1 MDFHVNLNLLQNELQ
16 NAVIQPL
23 ASAPSSPKLGQIYY
37 NSGDKVLYQY
47 DGTQWKAVGT
57 VSVTSVNGKTGVVV
71 LTQDDVGD
79 GTTYVRTHNDLT
91 DALVTLINGALPKS
105 GGTMSGAI
113 AMGGSKI
120 TGLGTPTASGDA
132 ATKDYVDAAATGAL
146 KPKGSVTFANLP
158 QLSASVLNNLYNV
171 TDAFT
176 TTADFVEGAGV
187 SYPAGTNV
195 AIINTG
201 SDASPVY
208 KYDAM
213 PGVIDLSGYLQKS
226 GGTMTGNLAMGSNKI
241 TGLAAPTADGDAAN
255 KKYVDDAISGISTVS
270 SATGTI
276 GTSAT
281 SASVSYSGTL
291 INAYALQGGEKIMVD
306 IAVTSSAVTF
316 SVAAAPSTAIT
327 CVVIYV

>member
-1 MDFHVNLNLLQNELQ
+1 MKFLVNLNLLQNELQ
-16 NAVIQPL
+16 NAVLQPL
-23 ASAPSSPKLGQIYY
+23 ATAPATPKLGQIYY
-37 NSGDKVLYQY
+37 NSTDKLAYIY
-47 DGTQWKAVGT
+47 DGTAWASLGAV
-57 VSVTSVNGKTGVVV
+57 VSVNSKTGVVV

-91 DALVTLINGALPKS
+91 DALVTLINGALQKS
-105 GGTMSGAI
+105 GGTMTGALTL
-113 AMGGSKI
+113 AGDPSN
-120 TGLGTPTASGDA
+120 TNDA
-132 ATKDYVDAAATGAL
+132 ATKGYVDSVAVGAL
-146 KPKGSVTFANLP
+146 KPSGSVTFANLP
-158 QLSASVLNNLYNV
+158 ALTAANLNKLLNV

-187 SYPAGTNV
+187 NYPAGTNV

-213 PGVIDLSGYLQKS
+213 TGVVDLSGYLQKS
-226 GGTMTGNLAMGSNKI
+226 GGTMTGDINMGSHQV
-241 TGLAAPTADGDAAN
+241 TGLSTPTNNTDAAT
-255 KKYVDDAISGISTVS
+255 KKYVDDAVAGGVH

-291 INAYALQGGEKIMVD
+291 VNAYALQGGEIIQCD
-306 IAVTSSAVTF
+306 IAVASTSVTF
-316 SVAAAPSTAIT
+316 SVAAAPSSAIT
-327 CVVIYV
+327 CVVIYA